1 MQSSLSNH
9 NLPVQTTTT
18 ARSAGLPV
26 SLAEAKD
33 HLRISTDDLDTQV
46 QATLEAATEYCETV
60 TGRALRVSHTVT
72 QTYDDWPCNPVRLSR
87 QPVTAISSVTY
98 YDQDGAS
105 QTVASSNY
113 RLIAGGDHAAV
124 LEFDDDF
131 TEPTLDDRLDAV
143 TITYTA
149 GYASTDVVPAMAKH
163 AIKLVMSELFGD
175 LDERQM
181 TACRDSAKRLLAAI
195 DWGSYR

>member
-1 MQSSLSNH
+1 MSLSYH
-9 NLPVQTTTT
+9 SLPVQTTTT
-18 ARSAGLPV
+18 ARSAGMPV

-105 QTVASSNY
+105 QTVASNNY

-149 GYASTDVVPAMAKH
+149 GYSSVDTVPAMAKH

-175 LDERQM
+175 LDDRQM
-181 TACRDSAKRLLAAI
+181 TACRESAKRLLAAI